1 MKALQHAYPQ
11 VEVGVTGQDVLEADE
26 MGLAQ
31 RDTAIATVISVLG
44 VALLY
49 VGLFRGWV
57 RPLLALTTLLMAL
70 C

>member
-1 MKALQHAYPQ
+1 
-11 VEVGVTGQDVLEADE
+11 VTGKTSWRPTRWA
-26 MGLAQ
+26 AQ

-49 VGLFRGWV
+49 VGLFRGWSG
-57 RPLLALTTLLMAL
+57 RFLALTSCSWL